1 MFAKRY
7 HSKSGST
14 HSNADIQAHGN
25 MSKKH
30 ASLVRKKKRWG
41 EFDRISDMIT
51 DPIVVFDTEFKVV
64 NLNKAARHFF
74 TGRPL
79 GKKCFLIKHKFA
91 LACKDCPIWQTLKTG
106 VTATSEILSPK
117 SGDPILLKTYPVYTR
132 LRKIKGVV
140 MVGRESS
147 DIPVKWKR

>member
-7 HSKSGST
+7 NSKSKSACLNT
-14 HSNADIQAHGN
+14 DTQAHVN
-25 MSKKH
+25 VSKKYTSP
-30 ASLVRKKKRWG
+30 ARKQKTWG
-41 EFDRISDMIT
+41 EFDRIFDMIT
-51 DPIVVFDTEFKVV
+51 DPIVIFDAEFKVI
-64 NLNKAARHFF
+64 NINKAGRHFF

-106 VTATSEILSPK
+106 VTTTSEIVSSK
-117 SGDPILLKTYPVYTR
+117 SGDPILLKTYPIYTR
-132 LRKIKGVV
+132 LKKIKGVV

-147 DIPVKWKR
+147 DVPVKWKR